1 MHPHT
6 DAIKVSLKQ
15 QEAPY
20 HPEGSQEGAIRAAV
34 LIGQVGVKDV
44 SETQQGDN
52 AVEDVPAVAEVVVRV
67 QRNDL

>member
-1 MHPHT
+1 MQSHR

-15 QEAPY
+15 KEAPY
-20 HPEGSQEGAIRAAV
+20 HPEGSQEGAIRAAA

-44 SETQQGDN
+44 SETQKGDD

-67 QRNDL
+67 QRDDL